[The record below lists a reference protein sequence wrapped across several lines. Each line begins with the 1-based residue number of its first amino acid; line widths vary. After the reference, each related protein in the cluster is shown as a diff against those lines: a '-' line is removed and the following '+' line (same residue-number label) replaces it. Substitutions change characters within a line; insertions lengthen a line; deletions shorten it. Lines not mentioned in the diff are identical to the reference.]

1 MQSKY
6 ILMAKIIQ
14 DFWLR
19 QRANKHL
26 HLLGWKG
33 LFVLQKCLQETY
45 LQVKIFTNSPP
56 FE

>member
-14 DFWLR
+14 DFWLQ

-26 HLLGWKG
+26 HLLDGKG
-33 LFVLQKCLQETY
+33 LFVLQKHLQDTY
-45 LQVKIFTNSPP
+45 LQVKMFIYYLSSV
-56 FE
+56 